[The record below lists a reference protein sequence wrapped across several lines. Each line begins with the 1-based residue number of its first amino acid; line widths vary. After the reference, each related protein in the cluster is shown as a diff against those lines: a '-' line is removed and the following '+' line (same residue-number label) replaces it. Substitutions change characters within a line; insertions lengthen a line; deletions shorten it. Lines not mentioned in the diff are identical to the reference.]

1 MDGIGQ
7 NVRVI
12 EEREMPKKELKDN
25 STTEKYNIW
34 KIHWMGL
41 TSDGPWWRQDQW
53 NLTQVNRQ
61 YSNRSTKREKEKKK
75 KG

>member
-25 STTEKYNIW
+25 STTEK
-34 KIHWMGL
+34 
-41 TSDGPWWRQDQW
+41 
-53 NLTQVNRQ
+53 
-61 YSNRSTKREKEKKK
+61 
-75 KG
+75 